1 MQTLSNSSDW
11 DNPAS
16 PSTFRPGQS
25 SIWCCT
31 CQKKLWRTS
40 WKFWNG
46 GQTISTVCVCALIS
60 VFALICVFSYLCFL
74 GSVFALICA
83 CSDLCLLRSVFAR
96 SDLPPT
102 WPVWKEP
109 ARVAQSEK
117 DSTAMQF
124 GENELILWSW
134 CNIFCKFGWRR
145 KHPNNF
151 SDPDIWSFLFW
162 RLTSQLRAS
171 RTELRRFYKIALTHM
186 ISKSWSR
193 FK

>member
-31 CQKKLWRTS
+31 CQKKLWRTW

-74 GSVFALICA
+74 GSVFSQICVCSDLCFLRFVVALICVF
-83 CSDLCLLRSVFAR
+83 SDLCLLWSVLAQACVCALRSSTNLASLKRACSCGTEWKRFDRDAIWWEGAHFLVLMQHFLQIWLETKASKQLLR
-96 SDLPPT
+96 S
-102 WPVWKEP
+102 
-109 ARVAQSEK
+109 
-117 DSTAMQF
+117 
-124 GENELILWSW
+124 
-134 CNIFCKFGWRR
+134 
-145 KHPNNF
+145 
-151 SDPDIWSFLFW
+151 
-162 RLTSQLRAS
+162 
-171 RTELRRFYKIALTHM
+171 
-186 ISKSWSR
+186 
-193 FK
+193 